1 MTFTRFLVPGALAL
15 ALFASAAVAQDRST
29 LLVLDESGSMWAEL
43 PEGRT
48 RIEVARDVL
57 TDFLTTRDATQP
69 LGVLAYGHNRR
80 GDCADIET
88 LAPVGVQDG
97 AALAGRL
104 NALVPKG
111 KTPLADA
118 LRRAASE
125 VPLTA
130 EEADIVLVTDGL
142 ETCGGDPCAVAA
154 GLAAEG
160 IKLRAHVVGFG
171 LTEGEISQIACIA
184 EATGGMVLATHSGAE
199 LADALKRTTQAAAPP
214 PVILNAPAEVPAR
227 GTVSVTWALPE
238 GIAPASGPTDR
249 ITWAPATTPDVRG
262 DVAGNV
268 DPATGAADLPAPAQ
282 PGDWVLVYSRWF
294 EGRSD
299 FEALAR
305 TPVRVT
311 EAAFALAGPQQAMA
325 GDVAYV
331 DWSGAVRPGDQLV
344 ILEAETTR
352 TNSALSS
359 TDLEGTSGTVALS
372 VPVTPGAYEFR
383 LQVRGPDG
391 TVVVARAPLEVI
403 APVIAIE
410 MPAVVPPGQDFPVA
424 YRGPSGGDTWLD
436 ITDPGN
442 AEVWGNGY
450 VRGGWEYVRDLPE
463 SAGMRRGQLRAPAE
477 PGDYA
482 LRVVLSTNDRVAV
495 HWQPLRVAAGAEA
508 AAAPVGPVVNE
519 MGYELNIDRPGLDIA
534 STLLDTPDPALCQA
548 LCSETPNCKA
558 WTFVQPGVQNTG
570 AVCWTKFDVPGA
582 RESDCC
588 ISGVMGA
595 AGATPPSEP
604 TATGATA
611 PAPELAPAG
620 DTDPTHGPDDFL
632 VAEDVGYRC
641 EDALQCVIEDPA
653 TGLIFILPGGW
664 YTDIPTREAV
674 TAGGAPGL
682 PRVSFFSPMEVP
694 DTIVLNPHQ
703 WVQMNG
709 PCQDVQAGQ
718 LCRFEPGSPMLETG
732 WEMIRRSIRDT
743 TPRPSASPAEA
754 MANAIQQL
762 AQDDPA
768 AAAAMGAL
776 MGAAQDAQ
784 QGQVPD
790 IGAMLGAALG
800 AAMEEATATDATP
813 FATCPAETAC
823 LTEQSAP
830 ALTALLPAGW
840 SVSAATATPDGRV
853 AAWFT
858 HRDPAGN
865 DKRLGLNQPG
875 GEGCQDTALGPLC
888 EHTPYISTDE
898 AGLIARTI
906 ALGRAELGAQIRA
919 RMGTGEPLPEGATA
933 PLSASDLAE
942 FLNQI
947 GGN

>member
-1 MTFTRFLVPGALAL
+1 MTFSRFFVSGALAL
-15 ALFASAAVAQDRST
+15 ALGATAAVAQDRST
-29 LLVLDESGSMWAEL
+29 LLVLDGSGSMWAEL

-125 VPLTA
+125 IPRTA

-184 EATGGMVLATHSGAE
+184 EATGGMVLATQSGAE

-227 GTVSVTWALPE
+227 GTVSVTWTLPE
-238 GIAPASGPTDR
+238 GLAPASGPTDR
-249 ITWAPATTPDVRG
+249 ITWAPATAPDTRG
-262 DVAGNV
+262 DVAGDV

-299 FEALAR
+299 YETLAR
-305 TPVRVT
+305 APVHVA
-311 EAAFALAGPQQAMA
+311 EAAFALAGPPQAMA

-344 ILEAETTR
+344 IFEAAATR

-359 TDLEGTSGTVALS
+359 TDLEGTGGTAALA
-372 VPVTPGAYEFR
+372 VPVTPGAHEFR
-383 LQVRGPDG
+383 LQVEGPEG
-391 TVVVARAPLEVI
+391 TVVAARAPLEVI
-403 APVIAIE
+403 APVIEIE
-410 MPAVVPPGQDFPVA
+410 MPAVVPPDQDFPVA

-442 AEVWGNGY
+442 AEVWGGGY
-450 VRGGWEYVRDLPE
+450 LRGGWDYVRNLPE
-463 SAGMRRGQLRAPAE
+463 NAGMRRGQLRAPAE

-482 LRVVLSTNDRVAV
+482 LRVVLATNDRVAV

-508 AAAPVGPVVNE
+508 AAAPAGPVVNE
-519 MGYELNIDRPGLDIA
+519 MGYELNIDRPGMDIGATPLA
-534 STLLDTPDPALCQA
+534 SPDPALCQA
-548 LCSETPNCKA
+548 LCAETPGCKA
-558 WTFVQPGVQNTG
+558 WTYVQPGVQDTG
-570 AVCWTKFDVPGA
+570 AVCWTKFDLPPA
-582 RESDCC
+582 QESDCC
-588 ISGVMGA
+588 ISGVMAA
-595 AGATPPSEP
+595 AGAMPPSETAATQA
-604 TATGATA
+604 TATEATA
-611 PAPELAPAG
+611 PAPAG

-632 VAEDVGYRC
+632 AAEDVGYRC

-653 TGLIFILPGGW
+653 TGLIFILPAGW
-664 YTDIPTREAV
+664 YTDIPTREAA

-682 PRVSFFSPMEVP
+682 PRLSFFSPMEVP

-718 LCRFEPGSPMLETG
+718 LCRFEPGSPMLDTG

-754 MANAIQQL
+754 MANVMQQL

-776 MGAAQDAQ
+776 MGAAQDAEP
-784 QGQVPD
+784 GQVPD

-800 AAMEEATATDATP
+800 AATATDDAP
-813 FATCPAETAC
+813 FATCPAHAAC
-823 LTEQSAP
+823 LTEQRAP
-830 ALTALLPAGW
+830 ALIALLPAGW
-840 SVSAATATPDGRV
+840 SVSTATATPDGRV

-875 GEGCQDTALGPLC
+875 GEACQDTTLGPLC
-888 EHTPYISTDE
+888 EHTPYIATDE

-906 ALGRAELGAQIRA
+906 APGRVELGAQIRA
-919 RMGTGEPLPEGATA
+919 RVGTGVPLPEGATA
-933 PLSASDLAE
+933 PLTASELDT
-942 FLNQI
+942 FLKQI